1 MMLAWQGFG
10 WFISA
15 VAGAASASALV
26 EEYKGGACVVTCAPA
41 QATAS
46 SPRQT
51 VQVCA
56 TGGDIGVCTKLV
68 QCGDGKVC
76 TVACDGKVC
85 TVTCDGKVWT
95 AACDGK
101 VCTVACDGKVCTFT
115 CDGKACKAVCN
126 ESGSAPVARLTNAAT
141 GSSCCADTQKTSQ
154 VKVVTTGHAGCA
166 PGCASHPTANPLETI
181 TISPQAG
188 AAAWAPVQPV
198 KTSGPTVG
206 CGLAAGC
213 CGKCCCCIA
222 TCTGVATGNSVVT
235 CVPVFNG
242 ATVAA
247 GSGSGAAVTP
257 AFAYVT
263 VSDDAAAQPRVT
275 RVGEADAA
283 QSMSSGA
290 WLGVQLG
297 DVSDVITAQLGLESG
312 QGVTIL
318 NVVKDSPA
326 EKAGLERFDVISA
339 IDGKPISE
347 GVADFVEKVSAMK
360 AGDRLELTVHR
371 GGKTHTL
378 TAELAERR
386 SEYSWKYDLAPDVT
400 AEDSVNVRGRVIRP
414 DASGAW
420 IVEDIED
427 LKELDDL
434 PDVFKKY
441 LPKGQSTVQRFWF
454 GDEGKSIR
462 IERTVDGES
471 LVVEQSNDGEIHVV
485 RRSASGDE
493 KTSAYA
499 NRDELRKSDP
509 EAAEL
514 LEGQGVHVH
523 TDGQGLPG
531 RFFGGRSGGA
541 DPQYMQELHER
552 LTEAEKAVQ
561 DALRDVQERWK
572 RFDDDGAAWREPM
585 TRLHE
590 MLQDR
595 SLLRDGAAAG
605 RARQSFRVN
614 PDGSI
619 EVVIRK
625 GDSEVTRV
633 FRNEEDLQRRDGVL
647 YERYR
652 DVMERD

>member
-15 VAGAASASALV
+15 FVGAASASALL
-26 EEYKGGACVVTCAPA
+26 EEYKGGACVVTCAPV
-41 QATAS
+41 QATAC
-46 SPRQT
+46 SPSQT
-51 VQVCA
+51 ALVRA
-56 TGGDIGVCTKLV
+56 TGGEVACAKPV
-68 QCGDGKVC
+68 QCGEAKVRTVACDGKAC
-76 TVACDGKVC
+76 TFTCDGKVC
-85 TVTCDGKVWT
+85 TVTCDGKV
-95 AACDGK
+95 
-101 VCTVACDGKVCTFT
+101 CTFT
-115 CDGKACKAVCN
+115 CDGKVCKAICN
-126 ESGSAPVARLTNAAT
+126 DSDQAPTARLTSAAA
-141 GSSCCADTQKTSQ
+141 GLGCCADSQKASQ
-154 VKVVTTGHAGCA
+154 VKVAATGHAGCA

-188 AAAWAPVQPV
+188 AAAWAPVQQV
-198 KTSGPTVG
+198 KTTGQAAG
-206 CGLAAGC
+206 CDRAAGC
-213 CGKCCCCIA
+213 CGKCCCCHA
-222 TCTGVATGNSVVT
+222 ACSGTAAGTGAMPRALMTG
-235 CVPVFNG
+235 G

-247 GSGSGAAVTP
+247 GTGAGAAVTP

-263 VSDDAAAQPRVT
+263 ASDGAGVHQPRVT
-275 RVGEADAA
+275 WVGGAAAA
-283 QSMSSGA
+283 QGVPSGA

-339 IDGKPISE
+339 VDGQPISG

-360 AGDRLELTVHR
+360 AGDRLGLTAHR
-371 GGKTHTL
+371 GGRTMTL
-378 TAELAERR
+378 TAELSERR
-386 SEYSWKYDLAPDVT
+386 SEYSWKYDAAPDVT
-400 AEDSVNVRGRVIRP
+400 AQDSVNVRGRVIRP

-427 LKELDDL
+427 MKDLDDL
-434 PDVFKKY
+434 PEVFKMY
-441 LPKGQSTVQRFWF
+441 LPKGQNTVQRFWF

-485 RRSASGDE
+485 RRSAGGDE
-493 KTSAYA
+493 KTTAYA
-499 NRDELRKSDP
+499 NREELRKGDP
-509 EAAEL
+509 EAAEM
-514 LEGQGVHVH
+514 LEGQGVHVY
-523 TDGQGLPG
+523 TDGHGLPG
-531 RFFGGRSGGA
+531 RFFGSRFGGA

-552 LTEAEKAVQ
+552 LAEAEKAVQ

-585 TRLHE
+585 SKLHDL
-590 MLQDR
+590 LQDR
-595 SLLRDGAAAG
+595 GSYRDGASAG

-633 FRNEEDLQRRDGVL
+633 FQNEGDLQRRDGAL

>member
-26 EEYKGGACVVTCAPA
+26 EEYKGGACVVTCAPV

-46 SPRQT
+46 SPRQI

-56 TGGDIGVCTKLV
+56 TGGEVACAKPG
-68 QCGDGKVC
+68 QSGDGKVC
-76 TVACDGKVC
+76 TVV
-85 TVTCDGKVWT
+85 
-95 AACDGK
+95 
-101 VCTVACDGKVCTFT
+101 CDGKVCTFT

-126 ESGSAPVARLTNAAT
+126 ESGAAPVARLTNATT

-166 PGCASHPTANPLETI
+166 PGCASHPTANPLETV

-188 AAAWAPVQPV
+188 AAAWTPVQPV
-198 KTSGPTVG
+198 KTSGQTTG
-206 CGLAAGC
+206 CGQAAGC
-213 CGKCCCCIA
+213 CGKCCCCCIA
-222 TCTGVATGNSVVT
+222 TCTGTTAGNGVVT

-263 VSDDAAAQPRVT
+263 VNDDASAQPRVT
-275 RVGEADAA
+275 WVGEGNAA

-326 EKAGLERFDVISA
+326 EKAGLERFDVISG
-339 IDGKPISE
+339 IDGKPVSG

-454 GDEGKSIR
+454 GDESKSIR

-485 RRSASGDE
+485 RKSAGGDE
-493 KTSAYA
+493 KTSIYA
-499 NRDELRKSDP
+499 NRDELRKGDP
-509 EAAEL
+509 EAADL
-514 LEGQGVHVH
+514 LEGQGVHVY

-531 RFFGGRSGGA
+531 RFLGGA

-552 LTEAEKAVQ
+552 LAEAEKAVQ

-572 RFDDDGAAWREPM
+572 RFDDDGAAWRKPM

-633 FRNEEDLQRRDGVL
+633 FRNEEDLQRRDGAL